1 MLDSEDR
8 RRPVSKPE
16 LRLAADY
23 GASPLWTLDGNIP
36 IEDLPL
42 SPRLN
47 AELHRWA
54 KEFDATTPKGTRMKR
69 GGYVP
74 TDWTERGQRLARD
87 LQAEVVDTFE
97 VVYDP

>member
-1 MLDSEDR
+1 M
-8 RRPVSKPE
+8 SKPE

-36 IEDLPL
+36 FEDLPL

-54 KEFDATTPKGTRMKR
+54 EEFDATTPKGTRMKR
-69 GGYVP
+69 GDYLP
-74 TDWTERGQRLARD
+74 TTGPNGQRLARE
-87 LQAEVVDTFE
+87 LQAEVHDTFE
-97 VVYDP
+97 VVYDPDL